1 MLSQADNEL
10 LSRVGPGTPMGEL
23 MRQYWLPAMKSD
35 ELPSPDCPPVR
46 IRLLGENLIA
56 FRTTSGAVGLIQDAC
71 PHRGASMFFGRNEE
85 EGLRCVYHG
94 WKFDVGGACVDM
106 PSEPAES
113 NFKTKVRT
121 KAYKAVERAG
131 MVWAYLGPR
140 EVPPPLP
147 TLEATM
153 LEGSRP
159 QLCVMEA
166 NWLQTVEGDLDTAHL
181 GFLHLGSVT
190 PEASVPGSYDYYMV
204 KDRKPRYE
212 VIDSANGTTYGA
224 YRPAEE
230 DTTYWRIAHFMFPFW
245 ALIPTGELGTVVR
258 AQAWVPLDDHHTMY
272 WGWQIAGTNVGR
284 GGAQGTDT
292 NAGTGRPVNAAAPPN
307 RTGFEYLPNTSD
319 WLGRWRL
326 DQNAANDYLID
337 RQAQAR
343 GESYTGIRGVRQQ
356 DKAVAESMG
365 PVMDRTNEHL
375 GTSDSMVIRTRRRM
389 LAAVRALRD
398 QGVTPPG
405 VEEPDLYRQRSGS
418 IILPRG
424 ADWLES
430 TKHLRFPDVP
440 IGAPAVPSQV
450 EA

>member
-1 MLSQADNEL
+1 
-10 LSRVGPGTPMGEL
+10 
-23 MRQYWLPAMKSD
+23 
-35 ELPSPDCPPVR
+35 
-46 IRLLGENLIA
+46 
-56 FRTTSGAVGLIQDAC
+56 
-71 PHRGASMFFGRNEE
+71 
-85 EGLRCVYHG
+85 
-94 WKFDVGGACVDM
+94 
-106 PSEPAES
+106 
-113 NFKTKVRT
+113 
-121 KAYKAVERAG
+121 
-131 MVWAYLGPR
+131 
-140 EVPPPLP
+140 
-147 TLEATM
+147 
-153 LEGSRP
+153 
-159 QLCVMEA
+159 
-166 NWLQTVEGDLDTAHL
+166 
-181 GFLHLGSVT
+181 
-190 PEASVPGSYDYYMV
+190 
-204 KDRKPRYE
+204 
-212 VIDSANGTTYGA
+212 
-224 YRPAEE
+224 
-230 DTTYWRIAHFMFPFW
+230 
-245 ALIPTGELGTVVR
+245 
-258 AQAWVPLDDHHTMY
+258 MY

-284 GGAQGTDT
+284 GGAQGTDM

-405 VEEPDLYRQRSGS
+405 VDEPDLYRQRSGS
-418 IILPRG
+418 IILPRD